1 MEAGRRG
8 GGGKHSV
15 VHACTTGM
23 DVGKCAWSHRPLRME
38 ERSRLTNSLAYL
50 GEIYTRVGL
59 RPTPRF
65 KLSPCL
71 RFGVLRVCVEMPPS
85 PDLQNPHNLQQRL
98 GMQCNLMIARS
109 HD

>member
-85 PDLQNPHNLQQRL
+85 PHLPILGTALGYAVQFDDCALARL
-98 GMQCNLMIARS
+98 I
-109 HD
+109 